1 MRPATPSKPALLL
14 TWPILAR
21 MRTIEG
27 WLADEEA
34 DLLIAVAARAVSAS
48 QFPPIFV
55 EVGSYCGRSTVV
67 LGSVL
72 QSLGLVD
79 ARVYAIDPH
88 DGRVGALD
96 QGIQQVA
103 PSLDKFQRNIG
114 AAGLDGLVEPIRSHS
129 FEVQWEKPISFLFID
144 GLHDYMNVARDF
156 YHFEKWVV
164 VGGYIAFHDYADYY
178 PGVRILVDE
187 ILAAGTCERVHCE
200 RSLIV
205 LRKRGEA
212 VLPEAPAAQPLVSC
226 LMPTANRRAFIPLA
240 IRYFLRQD
248 YANRELIILD
258 DGSDSVADLIPNDP
272 RIRYI
277 RMEEQRTMG
286 SKHNQGCSLARGEI
300 IAHWDDDDWFAETR
314 LSYQVSELLKQP
326 QMTLT
331 GLSRLLF
338 YSPGADRAWEYT
350 YPPAQLPWVC
360 GSTFCYRKVFWEHH
374 PFPDM
379 NEGADTVFVWGLH
392 GDARV
397 LALSDHRCLV
407 GMIHQHNTS
416 PKRTDGAGWR
426 PLPTEEIHN
435 LLGTDLSFY
444 QSLNVP
450 PAAAPK

>member
-1 MRPATPSKPALLL
+1 MPSDTDSKPGLLL
-14 TWPILAR
+14 TWPILTR

-34 DLLIAVAARAVSAS
+34 DLLIAAAARAVSGS
-48 QFPPIFV
+48 QAPAVIV

-79 ARVYAIDPH
+79 AKVYAIDPH

-103 PSLDKFQRNIG
+103 PSLDKFQHSIA
-114 AAGLDGLVEPIRSHS
+114 AAGLNGLVETIRNHS
-129 FEVQWEKPISFLFID
+129 FQVPWDKSINFLFID

-164 VGGYIAFHDYADYY
+164 IGGYVAFHDYADYY
-178 PGVRILVDE
+178 PGVRTFVNE
-187 ILAAGTCERVHCE
+187 ILASGTYEKVHCE

-212 VLPEAPAAQPLVSC
+212 ILPEAPAAQPLVSC
-226 LMPTANRRAFIPLA
+226 LMPTANRRAFVPLA
-240 IRYFLRQD
+240 IGYFLRQD
-248 YANRELIILD
+248 YPNRELIVLD
-258 DGSDSVADLIPNDP
+258 DGEDSVADLIPDDP
-272 RIRYI
+272 RIRYL
-277 RMEEQRTMG
+277 RMEERHTMG
-286 SKHNQGCSLARGEI
+286 AKHNQGCRLARGEI
-300 IAHWDDDDWFAETR
+300 IAHWDDDDWFATSR
-314 LSYQVSELLKQP
+314 LSYQVSELLQQP

-338 YSPGADRAWEYT
+338 YSPGADRAWEYA
-350 YPPAQLPWVC
+350 YPSAQLPWVC
-360 GSTFCYRKVFWEHH
+360 GSTFCYRKTFWERH

-379 NEGADTVFVWGLH
+379 NEGADTVFVWGLN

-397 LALSDHRCLV
+397 LALSDHRWLV
-407 GMIHQHNTS
+407 GMIHSHNTS
-416 PKRTDGAGWR
+416 PKRTDGADWH
-426 PLPTEEIHN
+426 PLPAEEIHD
-435 LLGTDLSFY
+435 LLGTDISLYRILST
-444 QSLNVP
+444 L
-450 PAAAPK
+450 